1 MIVEEVKIQ
10 TSEST
15 RTVKELRKELKDLKD
30 QLLST
35 QKGTEEYS
43 QAMQKAANIQHELKE
58 QMQEINNSAMDF
70 GHSGCDL
77 LLGFLI
83 FNTKQTQCTCGCCD
97 CTCHT

>member
-30 QLLST
+30 QLLNT

-43 QAMQKAANIQHELKE
+43 QTMQRAANIQKELKD
-58 QMQEINNSAMDF
+58 QMLEINNSAMDF
-70 GHSGCDL
+70 GQKITGCVARLDR
-77 LLGFLI
+77 G
-83 FNTKQTQCTCGCCD
+83 
-97 CTCHT
+97 